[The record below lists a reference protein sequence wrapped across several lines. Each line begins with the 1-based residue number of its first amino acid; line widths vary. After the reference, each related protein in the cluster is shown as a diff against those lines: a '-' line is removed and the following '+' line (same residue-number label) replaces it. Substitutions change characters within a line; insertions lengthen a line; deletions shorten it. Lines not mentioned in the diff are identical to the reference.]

1 MKKCLL
7 AVILLANVLLS
18 GCAYFGSLGAD
29 VPEKIDRL
37 IAEQQYGQAL
47 DILEYIKPG
56 NPNYIRLMQQK
67 KTLLALASKL
77 EKKTIDDARQFVRKN
92 EWYRAQ
98 QAYEQALDK
107 LPDSK
112 VLTRHQQAFLN
123 RRNKHL
129 NRLELK
135 LVLNKARWLIANTP
149 VQQEIIRV
157 LPDAEKRYAELK
169 DYRIQKEK
177 TAQRLLEFTFQAL
190 DRKDYSGA
198 SNMLNLI
205 SKLAVETLDR
215 KQLSDARQRLKKVR
229 RQRQIQQE
237 KKTRELIA
245 ALKQGYSHEGLRQ
258 ARQQLDFINSNRK
271 LYQSSRAM
279 YQELEQ
285 LYRKGIEQRIRA
297 GRDLYSQGKIEEAL
311 KIWQSL
317 QEIDKHNQ
325 KLKEHIKRA
334 NRVLNKL
341 ERLEKDAQVVKPPLK
356 SD

>member
-1 MKKCLL
+1 MKKLLL
-7 AVILLANVLLS
+7 ATILVSNVLLS

-47 DILEYIKPG
+47 DILEYIKPD
-56 NPNYIRLMQQK
+56 NPNYSRLMRQK
-67 KTLLALASKL
+67 NTLLTLASKL
-77 EKKTIDDARQFVRKN
+77 EKKTIDDARQFVKKN
-92 EWYRAQ
+92 EWYKAQ
-98 QAYEQALDK
+98 LAYEQALEK
-107 LPDSK
+107 LPDSTR
-112 VLTRHQQAFLN
+112 LTKHQQDFLD

-135 LVLNKARWLIANTP
+135 LVLNKAHWLIANTP

-157 LPDAEKRYAELK
+157 LPDAERRYAELK

-198 SNMLNLI
+198 SQMLSLI
-205 SKLAVETLDR
+205 DKLAVDTLDR
-215 KQLSDARQRLKKVR
+215 KQLGEAHQRLKKVR

-245 ALKQGYSHEGLRQ
+245 ALRQGYSHEGLQR

-271 LYQSSRAM
+271 LYRSSRAL

-297 GRDLYSQGKIEEAL
+297 GRDLYSQGRIEEAL

-317 QEIDKHNQ
+317 QEIDTHNQ
-325 KLKEHIKRA
+325 KLKEHIERA
-334 NRVLNKL
+334 SRVLDKL
-341 ERLEKDAQVVKPPLK
+341 RRLEKEGQVITPPVK
-356 SD
+356 SE